1 MFEMKEVVQ
10 PMKEI
15 RKKKSLPAGNG
26 ISNIYIETLLEL
38 LSGCVLKN
46 GIF

>member
-1 MFEMKEVVQ
+1 MFEIKEAVQ

-15 RKKKSLPAGNG
+15 RKKNSLPAGSG
-26 ISNIYIETLLEL
+26 ISHIYIETLLEL
-38 LSGCVLKN
+38 LFGCVTKN

>member
-38 LSGCVLKN
+38 LFGCELKN

>member
-1 MFEMKEVVQ
+1 MFEIKEAVQ
-10 PMKEI
+10 PTKEI
-15 RKKKSLPAGNG
+15 RKKKPLSAGNG

-38 LSGCVLKN
+38 LFGCVTKN

>member
-1 MFEMKEVVQ
+1 MFEIKEAVQ

-15 RKKKSLPAGNG
+15 RKKNSLPAGSG
-26 ISNIYIETLLEL
+26 ISHIYIETLLEL
-38 LSGCVLKN
+38 LFGCVIKN